1 MDDDDRTLAA
11 ALQQHADR
19 LTEGLIDSSDA
30 YETVTRR
37 ARTRRGRWMFVTAGV
52 AAAAAVVGVLVVAG
66 ATGDRETIRSPATA
80 PTAAPTLATSTT
92 EPTPTQPTPTAPTA
106 VEPTPTAAPVTTSPA
121 TSTIATLPA
130 APPATLPAAP
140 PTVPAAEP
148 TTETFEG
155 VGGSITVR
163 LTGDTLMLATAPAPS
178 PGFTASVDDNG
189 PDRVRVR
196 FERDD
201 QRTEIRVDLAN
212 GRLVPRID
220 EN

>member
-11 ALQQHADR
+11 ALRQHADR
-19 LTEGLIDSSDA
+19 LTEGLIDAPVA
-30 YETVTRR
+30 YQTVARR
-37 ARTRRGRWMFVTAGV
+37 ARSRRGRWMFAAAGV
-52 AAAAAVVGVLVVAG
+52 AAAAALVVVLVVAG
-66 ATGDRETIRSPATA
+66 ATGDRATIRSPATA

-92 EPTPTQPTPTAPTA
+92 EPTPTAP
-106 VEPTPTAAPVTTSPA
+106 PVTTSPA

-140 PTVPAAEP
+140 PTVPAAVP
-148 TTETFEG
+148 TTETYEG
-155 VGGSITVR
+155 IGGSITVR
-163 LTGDTLMLATAPAPS
+163 LSGNTLMLATAPTPS

-196 FERDD
+196 FEGDD
-201 QRTEIRVDLAN
+201 RRTEIRVDLED
-212 GRLVPRID
+212 GRLVPRVD